1 MWQERIIHPYIHVD
15 IWIVMKKPYL
25 LKKCLNVAVEL
36 YVGKSHVQFL
46 DEFNFNCLMLKLGGV
61 FTYE

>member
-1 MWQERIIHPYIHVD
+1 MAGKNHSPMYPCRYMDCDEEAIFI
-15 IWIVMKKPYL
+15 
-25 LKKCLNVAVEL
+25 KKCLNVAVEL

-46 DEFNFNCLMLKLGGV
+46 DEFNFNCLMLKLGGI

>member
-1 MWQERIIHPYIHVD
+1 MDCDEEAIFI
-15 IWIVMKKPYL
+15 
-25 LKKCLNVAVEL
+25 KKCLNVAVEL

-46 DEFNFNCLMLKLGGV
+46 DELNFNCLMLKLGGV